1 MPQGRIYTRGTTLII
16 SQKREITLGLLAE
29 SQPITGHPCL
39 ITNQQA
45 FTRPTQEPDH
55 PDQMHRLTPTAGS
68 LRHYERDEF
77 SINVFSI

>member
-16 SQKREITLGLLAE
+16 SQNREITLGLQTE

-39 ITNQQA
+39 ITCLGA

-55 PDQMHRLTPTAGS
+55 PDRMHRLAPAADS
-68 LRHYERDEF
+68 LQHL
-77 SINVFSI
+77 